1 MQPIRL
7 ECKKL
12 HLAHAGDISH
22 RSAPNCADTR
32 YDTMLAALLLTA
44 AVANFDVYR
53 FFAGETAGVG
63 ELKVVLRSRE
73 PVRVKGTG
81 RIDPDGTLI
90 LDQEIAQGTRPLRTR
105 QWRLR
110 RVGPSRYQGSLS
122 DARGM
127 VNGDV
132 DGPRLH
138 LRFASKDG
146 FDVEQWLTLADD
158 GRSASNTLKAR
169 RFGVTVATLTETITK
184 LN

>member
-1 MQPIRL
+1 MQSIWL
-7 ECKKL
+7 ECTKL
-12 HLAHAGDISH
+12 HLVRADDIYH
-22 RSAPNCADTR
+22 RPASNPGDTR

-73 PVRVKGTG
+73 PVRVKGIG

-110 RVGPSRYQGSLS
+110 RVGPGRYQGSLS

-127 VNGDV
+127 VDGAV

-138 LRFASKDG
+138 LRFSTKDG
-146 FDVEQWLTLADD
+146 FDVEQWLTIADD
-158 GRSASNTLKAR
+158 GRSAANTLKAR
-169 RFGVTVATLTETITK
+169 RFGITVATLTEKITK

>member
-1 MQPIRL
+1 MR
-7 ECKKL
+7 C
-12 HLAHAGDISH
+12 
-22 RSAPNCADTR
+22 
-32 YDTMLAALLLTA
+32 DTMLAALLLTA

-53 FFAGETAGVG
+53 FFAGKTAGMG

-90 LDQEIAQGTRPLRTR
+90 LDQEIAQGARPLRTR

-110 RVGPSRYQGSLS
+110 RVGPGRYQGSLS

-138 LRFASKDG
+138 LRFSTKDG

-158 GRSASNTLKAR
+158 GRSAANTLKAR
-169 RFGVTVATLTETITK
+169 RFGITVATLTEKITK

>member
-1 MQPIRL
+1 M
-7 ECKKL
+7 
-12 HLAHAGDISH
+12 
-22 RSAPNCADTR
+22 R
-32 YDTMLAALLLTA
+32 YETMLAALLLTA

-73 PVRVKGTG
+73 PVRVKGIG

-90 LDQEIAQGTRPLRTR
+90 LDQEIAQGTRPTRTR

-127 VNGDV
+127 VDGAV

-138 LRFASKDG
+138 LRFSTKDG
-146 FDVEQWLTLADD
+146 FDVEQWLTIADD
-158 GRSASNTLKAR
+158 GRSAANTLKAR
-169 RFGVTVATLTETITK
+169 RFGITVATLTEKITK